1 MLQEGI
7 IRKSNSSY
15 ASPVVLIRKKDS
27 STRVCV
33 DYRALNKVT
42 VPDPIPMTSAEDL
55 LVKLSRAT
63 YFSKLDLSKG
73 FWQIS
78 MNESDIEKTAFVTPD
93 GHYEFLRMPFGLT
106 NAGAT
111 LVRCMK
117 EILADI
123 DGADTFI
130 DDIIIYSETWEQH
143 KKLIREVLNRLQAEG
158 LTVKPAKCVFG
169 VKTIE
174 FIGHVVE
181 NG

>member
-1 MLQEGI
+1 
-7 IRKSNSSY
+7 
-15 ASPVVLIRKKDS
+15 
-27 STRVCV
+27 
-33 DYRALNKVT
+33 
-42 VPDPIPMTSAEDL
+42 
-55 LVKLSRAT
+55 
-63 YFSKLDLSKG
+63 
-73 FWQIS
+73 

>member
-15 ASPVVLIRKKDS
+15 ASPVVLIRKKDF

-73 FWQIS
+73 FW
-78 MNESDIEKTAFVTPD
+78 
-93 GHYEFLRMPFGLT
+93 
-106 NAGAT
+106 
-111 LVRCMK
+111 
-117 EILADI
+117 
-123 DGADTFI
+123 
-130 DDIIIYSETWEQH
+130 
-143 KKLIREVLNRLQAEG
+143 
-158 LTVKPAKCVFG
+158 
-169 VKTIE
+169 
-174 FIGHVVE
+174 
-181 NG
+181 